1 MKFNDYSVKHS
12 EYYSK

>member
-12 EYYSK
+12 EYYSE